1 MAATPKSRMS
11 SAGERAPSTKLGK
24 TTICSASATTARIMA
39 VRKRGPG
46 EIVIVAS
53 VMALIT
59 SPLVSIL
66 SDAIATIEVSQKKGV
81 GRAYSRPG
89 GAVKNL
95 CERLSRPANPPSGG
109 SGRKLRAR
117 ELRRTT
123 HEPKWRS
130 TDWALPPSGVLWLPS
145 ATERCHGAGA
155 EHQSHWRH
163 TGRR

>member
-66 SDAIATIEVSQKKGV
+66 SDAIARIEVTVETCGP
-81 GRAYSRPG
+81 R
-89 GAVKNL
+89 L
-95 CERLSRPANPPSGG
+95 FLSRRLGQEPRHIEAFPGPIFACSLPDRGPDCDTSHHPPASLV
-109 SGRKLRAR
+109 SSKLAPVW
-117 ELRRTT
+117 EPVLSNFRT
-123 HEPKWRS
+123 K
-130 TDWALPPSGVLWLPS
+130 
-145 ATERCHGAGA
+145 
-155 EHQSHWRH
+155 
-163 TGRR
+163 GRRLRIQHDKHRK